1 MKEGSGKIRTALH
14 FAGVARV
21 GDTAIGR
28 ANDEEGHGGNGKES
42 ELGEHFVGGEL
53 LRIG

>member
-1 MKEGSGKIRTALH
+1 MKESSGKIRTALH

-21 GDTAIGR
+21 GDPAVGR
-28 ANDEEGHGGNGKES
+28 ANDEDGHSGNGEES